1 MSERRNTNG
10 ALKQQLRAGETLYGS
25 FVSLGSADS
34 TEIMALAGF
43 DFLVIDTEHGPWS
56 VETALNLVRACDA
69 RGVPSIVRV
78 PDAAEATILKSL
90 DIGPAGLQVPQVGT
104 AETAEGIVRAAH
116 YHPKGHRGLAMPRAA
131 NYGAMS
137 VDEYFAR
144 TAEELLV
151 VAQCESSEG
160 LEALETVAAVPDI
173 DVIFLGPFDLSHSL
187 GIPGQVD
194 HPAIKEAE
202 RRIVEACEKN
212 GKAAGIFVGSG
223 EAARRRAEEGFRY
236 ITVSMDSLLLA
247 KSAKTELAAAKKA
260 ERS

>member
-1 MSERRNTNG
+1 MKREAQANTS
-10 ALKQQLRAGETLYGS
+10 LSQQLKEGGTVYGS

-56 VETALNLVRACDA
+56 VETALDLVRACDA
-69 RGVPSIVRV
+69 RGVPSVVRV
-78 PDAAEATILKSL
+78 PDSADATILKSL

-104 AETAEGIVRAAH
+104 QESAEGIVRAAH
-116 YHPKGHRGLAMPRAA
+116 YYPKGHRGLAMPRAA
-131 NYGAMS
+131 NYGAMA

-144 TAEELLV
+144 TAEELLIV
-151 VAQCESSEG
+151 VQCESSEG
-160 LEALETVAAVPDI
+160 LEALDAVAGVPEI

-187 GIPGQVD
+187 GIPGQVE
-194 HPAIKEAE
+194 HPKIQEAE

-223 EAARRRAEEGFRY
+223 EAAYRRSEEGFRY

-247 KSAKTELAAAKKA
+247 KAAKTELAAAKAK
-260 ERS
+260 